1 MVYRPTCKQKHS
13 QKINIFLKN
22 YLKISFFC
30 FFFYSLLVII
40 YLYVHIYA
48 MVLMTEESPYEEV
61 LSFYL
66 EVPRIEL
73 RSSGLVASTF
83 TC

>member
-13 QKINIFLKN
+13 HTKKINKSLKKLFKN
-22 YLKISFFC
+22 
-30 FFFYSLLVII
+30 FYSLLVII
-40 YLYVHIYA
+40 YLYLCVHIYA
-48 MVLMTEESPYEEV
+48 MVLMAEESPYEAV

-73 RSSGLVASTF
+73 RSSGSGASNF

>member
-13 QKINIFLKN
+13 QKINKSLKKLFKN
-22 YLKISFFC
+22 
-30 FFFYSLLVII
+30 FYSLLVII
-40 YLYVHIYA
+40 YLYLCVHIYA
-48 MVLMTEESPYEEV
+48 MVLMSEESPYEAV

-73 RSSGLVASTF
+73 RSSALVASTF